1 MQEIQEFLEDLPPDA
16 SKIKVKL
23 GSTRT
28 RLKSLHVFDPIPAD
42 HEIED
47 RLIGAGYGDPHEFA
61 QLIALDESG
70 KQLKARSMTMHIRPD
85 HQQES
90 ELRIIAEE
98 FRLLMAESR
107 RMIQVNN
114 DLQLHLC
121 DTNRELTNMN
131 MKLRENIFESET
143 ESVALKLA
151 MQQVE
156 EEGANDI
163 KREGIQAILR
173 LAEAWQSQ
181 SSNKE
186 KAINEVMDNATA
198 DQLAELFKTRPDLM
212 DEALDHSDLVTMF
225 TAGLIAKEVGNADG

>member
-1 MQEIQEFLEDLPPDA
+1 MNEIQEFLETLPAPTC
-16 SKIKVKL
+16 KIKVKL

-28 RLKSLHVFDPIPAD
+28 RLKSLHVFEPIPPD

-47 RLIGAGYGDPHEFA
+47 RLIGAGFGDPHEFA
-61 QLIALDESG
+61 QLIALDDSG
-70 KQLKARSMTMHIRPD
+70 KQLKSRSLTMHIRPD
-85 HQQES
+85 HHEES

-121 DTNRELTNMN
+121 DTNRQLTEMN

-156 EEGANDI
+156 EEGSNDI

-186 KAINEVMDNATA
+186 KAINDVIENATA
-198 DQLAELFKTRPDLM
+198 DQLAEIFKNRPDLL
-212 DEALDHSDLVTMF
+212 DEAMDNADLVTMF
-225 TAGLIAKEVGNADG
+225 TAGLINKEIGNADS